1 MRPAT
6 RRIRATGYLTFR
18 LPLTHLSTPPRV
30 TKMTVVNAIP
40 NSPNPQPCDIE
51 TFFEILDK
59 LDLIRLIDAV
69 EGPPRKGAKLKDLEP
84 TAYLY
89 LARHYGVI
97 EDPSH
102 VKGLQEQLKHP
113 ENRLGALCG
122 FADRVPDRTT
132 ISSHFQR
139 IEQQPDLLRDV
150 YVTIEELLQYV
161 APGKPASKSKKAGK
175 QNDQGDGREPKNRD
189 KENADSRSRRRN
201 EALGDEQFAP
211 IIKTKASA
219 ENYSLRAIHGDHPD
233 CHICPKKKAQGWTC
247 AKDHQHGVV
256 AEIAHQPGQPRQWK
270 CHCCEYKLSV
280 LRGTLLHGTHFS
292 FQDILRVLRYM
303 VHFRHGIS
311 AQHIAGFLNKN
322 GRNAS
327 EGAVRML
334 MHLLRECMRECM
346 RNEQLK
352 RFAGETEIDEMLL
365 RVTGRKLVSIVTFY
379 NRPTRR
385 VKFEIIER
393 KGNRKPKAN
402 KREMLQL
409 IRKHTV
415 RESIIL
421 SDSDA
426 SILKI
431 TEAEMQGRKRGSVN
445 HKRRQFVIWSDLD
458 GALDKPIEVGS
469 NRAEGVHGLLR
480 RTLGICNGI
489 SRHHLERYLI
499 EAMWRINHLHNK
511 LESKSYDGE
520 ERRNLSLMC
529 DVLAGAA
536 GRQITEQELRGEPQ
550 KKRDRSAGKN
560 KWRAEPSRPEYKQ
573 PHLLPF
579 HQIVPGASQPE
590 ADRAREK
597 PAEPKPSQMPE
608 HPAASPAKDEPRYPT
623 PPDENVPKIQP
634 AQSGPPEKPEQFMA
648 A

>member
-6 RRIRATGYLTFR
+6 RRIRAAGYLTFR

-311 AQHIAGFLNKN
+311 AQHIAGFLNKD

-334 MHLLRECMRECM
+334 MHLLRECMREYM

-365 RVTGRKLVSIVTFY
+365 RVTGRKLVSIVTLY
-379 NRPTRR
+379 NRTTRR

-402 KREMLQL
+402 KREMSQI

-415 RESIIL
+415 PESIIL

-431 TEAEMQGRKRGSVN
+431 TEAEMGGRKRGSVN

-469 NRAEGVHGLLR
+469 NRAEGVQGLLR

-573 PHLLPF
+573 PHLLPSR
-579 HQIVPGASQPE
+579 QIVPGASQPE